1 MTNKIKQK
9 EDVLNDARE
18 LIGQTVGDMQSSLG
32 CNNYSLEVLSWAQH
46 IAVRRGEKTKAK
58 ILGREIRKMEK
69 LLIRNWHNENNY

>member
-18 LIGQTVGDMQSSLG
+18 LIGRTVSDMQSSLG

-46 IAVRRGEKTKAK
+46 IAVRRGEKTKAA
-58 ILGREIRKMEK
+58 ILKRTLKKMEK
-69 LLIRNWHNENNY
+69 NSENSKQ